1 MLSPLVLHLPLALQ
15 LKISL
20 LTSAPG
26 LLVFVIYV
34 YFLLILDA
42 GTHFLE
48 AKTGG
53 GFRGSNNDETLKDA
67 PCHLQEILTLN

>member
-1 MLSPLVLHLPLALQ
+1 MLSPLVLLLQLALQ

-34 YFLLILDA
+34 YFLLILEA
-42 GTHFLE
+42 GTHFRE
-48 AKTGG
+48 AKLEKALGKVTMM
-53 GFRGSNNDETLKDA
+53 RS
-67 PCHLQEILTLN
+67 